1 MSIDR
6 AISEHILL
14 ALRDLEESGKPLMG
28 KRNITLFL
36 QGKVNANSL
45 ELELHLQPGWGTL
58 PFICIRKLQSILE
71 GMIEVGIIE
80 IYESPKKGFPVLRAS
95 QDSSVEKFSLQNVFP
110 LDSDLDLTD
119 QELRLFRF
127 LRKERAWIAKNTGVI
142 FTKLIPDKTLVR
154 IAKNKPKDIDELRS
168 IIGLGKM
175 RAEYSG
181 FIQKIANFDFEGE
194 VKTEDLGGDNADA
207 INQPHGDDGAPEG
220 EKLEKAL
227 HELNKLMKEVRA
239 EDE

>member
-1 MSIDR
+1 MSIDQ
-6 AISEHILL
+6 AMSEHILV
-14 ALRDLEESGKPLMG
+14 ALQALETAGKPLMG

-58 PFICIRKLQSILE
+58 PFISIRKLQSILE

-95 QDSSVEKFSLQNVFP
+95 QSPPIAKFALQNVFP
-110 LDSDLDLTD
+110 LESGLDLTD

-127 LRKERAWIAKNTGVI
+127 LRRERAGIAKSTGVI
-142 FTKLIPDKTLVR
+142 FTKLIPDKTLGG
-154 IAKNKPKDIDELRS
+154 IAKNKAKDIDELVG
-168 IIGLGKM
+168 IIGLGMM
-175 RAEYSG
+175 RLEYSG
-181 FIQKIANFDFEGE
+181 FIQTIANFDFEVE
-194 VKTEDLGGDNADA
+194 EKTEDSEPDNADA
-207 INQPHGDDGAPEG
+207 IDQPLADDGAPGG

-227 HELNKLMKEVRA
+227 HELNELMKSLHA

>member
-14 ALRDLEESGKPLMG
+14 ALRTLEESGKPLMG

-58 PFICIRKLQSILE
+58 PFISIRKLQSILE

-95 QDSSVEKFSLQNVFP
+95 QDPSVEKFSLQNVFP
-110 LDSDLDLTD
+110 LDSSFDLTD
-119 QELRLFRF
+119 QELRLFRL

-168 IIGLGKM
+168 IIGLRKM

-181 FIQKIANFDFEGE
+181 FIQTISIFNSGE
-194 VKTEDLGGDNADA
+194 DRVSEDLASGESDVN
-207 INQPHGDDGAPEG
+207 NQPLGNHGALEE
-220 EKLEKAL
+220 EKLEESL
-227 HELNKLMKEVRA
+227 FQLNELMKQVIA